1 MQNANNADAK
11 VQQQQGLLQQ
21 KPQNGSRVM
30 AKSTTMKTTTTTMT
44 GEKVKTRILII
55 SDTHN
60 RPLQEDEGLAFR
72 EPLPDADVCIHC
84 GYVIL
89 FFFLFLFFPSPP
101 CVLSNLVLPCH
112 PFLCF
117 PSSFCVCV
125 YIYMCV
131 LFPSFALCSG
141 WSGVCVYCSSL

>member
-1 MQNANNADAK
+1 
-11 VQQQQGLLQQ
+11 
-21 KPQNGSRVM
+21 
-30 AKSTTMKTTTTTMT
+30 MT

-89 FFFLFLFFPSPP
+89 FFFSFFFFSFPSTPP
-101 CVLSNLVLPCH
+101 VLFYRILSCLVIR
-112 PFLCF
+112 FFVF
-117 PSSFCVCV
+117 PLRFVYV
-125 YIYMCV
+125 YIYTCV
-131 LFPSFALCSG
+131 CCFLRSLSAVV
-141 WSGVCVYCSSL
+141 GVVFVSTVRVSE